1 MPDIMAI
8 ISKAV
13 FEKSSPNAKVGA
25 VLPLRTYNSASKHLE
40 RLSSDKNSRLF
51 LVTVRPPNEA
61 LWLVAV
67 LESLEEDDGAW
78 RASKRNRY
86 PITDVSALRGQLKF
100 ESGTGIQAKPGAL
113 GMSLQTPRV
122 LTPSDAALLL
132 PVLVEKP
139 IRKRP
144 PGPVHVNQ
152 HEPSLSLPCL
162 CYRCIEA
169 APQTLERD
177 GIKFFRST
185 AEAQERI
192 LWFWTPE
199 QLRPE
204 LPELVKSIQASMLK
218 KLRPIRKPKK
228 GKAAAAATREES
240 DD

>member
-8 ISKAV
+8 VSKAV

-51 LVTVRPPNEA
+51 LVTVRPPSEA

-86 PITDVSALRGQLKF
+86 PITDVSALRSQLKF

-122 LTPSDAALLL
+122 LTPSDAAL
-132 PVLVEKP
+132 
-139 IRKRP
+139 RAMR
-144 PGPVHVNQ
+144 GGM
-152 HEPSLSLPCL
+152 
-162 CYRCIEA
+162 A
-169 APQTLERD
+169 AMVS
-177 GIKFFRST
+177 RSPNT
-185 AEAQERI
+185 SACRMI
-192 LWFWTPE
+192 
-199 QLRPE
+199 
-204 LPELVKSIQASMLK
+204 
-218 KLRPIRKPKK
+218 
-228 GKAAAAATREES
+228 AAAIMTPAWKPPPAPRSPWNCT
-240 DD
+240 